1 MRKHTARPSQ
11 CCICADIALGVH
23 EQDGDDKVR
32 KVLDLL
38 DHDVCTVI
46 AAIM

>member
-1 MRKHTARPSQ
+1 MRMRKHTQ
-11 CCICADIALGVH
+11 CCICADIALGLL
-23 EQDGDDKVR
+23 EQDSDDKVR

-46 AAIM
+46 AAIV